1 MPDRQVP
8 LHHPVRCPAPPTA
21 CVNPRS
27 RRLLA
32 RLPFTTML
40 AAIVL
45 VTKTFWAASGA
56 LAAEADTDALPWKTW
71 EFTLGG
77 YLTTHDASLRVD
89 SDTLGRG
96 TEIDME
102 DDLGFDKTLETV
114 RFDATWRFL
123 PRHRAS
129 FSVYQFSRDASR
141 TLNRTIQY
149 GDRVFV
155 IDATVASEFDMT
167 VYKASYA
174 YSVIQNAE
182 FDLGLSAGLHL
193 MDMKS
198 SIAVTGLGV
207 SESAEL
213 LAPLPVLGL
222 RGAWAITPTVFL
234 KANLDVFAIS
244 IDDTRGRFTDA
255 LVALEYNAF
264 EHFGVGI
271 GYNRVYMNIKAD
283 GDKFDGEAG
292 AGFGAVMVYGKLFF

>member
-1 MPDRQVP
+1 MTIKR
-8 LHHPVRCPAPPTA
+8 LAGALSTLCMA
-21 CVNPRS
+21 CW
-27 RRLLA
+27 
-32 RLPFTTML
+32 
-40 AAIVL
+40 AI
-45 VTKTFWAASGA
+45 SEA

-155 IDATVASEFDMT
+155 IDTTVASEFDMT

-207 SESAEL
+207 SDSAEL
-213 LAPLPVLGL
+213 LAPLPVFGL
-222 RGAWAITPTVFL
+222 RGTWAITPKLFL
-234 KANLDVFAIS
+234 KGNLDVFAIS
-244 IDDTRGRFTDA
+244 IDDTSGRFTDA
-255 LVALEYNAF
+255 LLALEYNAS
-264 EHFGVGI
+264 EHIGVGI
-271 GYNRVYMNIKAD
+271 GYNRVYMNIEAD
-283 GDKFDGEAG
+283 GEKFDGEAG
-292 AGFGAVMVYGKLFF
+292 AGFGAVMVYGKLFY